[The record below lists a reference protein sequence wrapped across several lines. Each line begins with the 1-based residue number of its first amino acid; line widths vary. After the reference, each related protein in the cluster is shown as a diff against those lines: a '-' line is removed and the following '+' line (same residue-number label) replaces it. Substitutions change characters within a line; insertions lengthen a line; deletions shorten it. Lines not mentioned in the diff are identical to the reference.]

1 MKENDLEA
9 QTKAFDAKI
18 ADLGRAWKALPEGAP
33 KRMVVAAEIEL
44 AICWYARILD
54 HAAENN

>member
-18 ADLGRAWKALPEGAP
+18 ADLGREWKALPEGSP

-44 AICWYARILD
+44 AICRYARILD
-54 HAAENN
+54 QVD